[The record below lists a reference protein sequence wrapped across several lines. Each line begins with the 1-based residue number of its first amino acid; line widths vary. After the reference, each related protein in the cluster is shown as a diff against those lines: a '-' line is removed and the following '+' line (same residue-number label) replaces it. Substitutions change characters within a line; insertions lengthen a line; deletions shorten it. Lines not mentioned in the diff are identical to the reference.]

1 MTTIKD
7 DTCAEALETWQQGI
21 WQSSTRQNT
30 IKMQQDQFVSD
41 QMTIAS
47 LRAIITELTKT
58 LQAADANARISIT
71 SSELLELIHHNEDRS
86 DTPF

>member
-7 DTCAEALETWQQGI
+7 DTCAEALETWQQMGV
-21 WQSSTRQNT
+21 QSSTRQNT

-71 SSELLELIHHNEDRS
+71 SSELLELIHHNEDSS